1 MIQGPAH
8 AGPFRITS
16 RPVYTGV
23 CYEPLGVPR
32 MTDMLKPLAWLTTL
46 CLVAWSATTGAQE
59 IAAGEFNPAAGISQ
73 LDKMSKD
80 LAEVAE
86 DEDAIAALGLA
97 AQTLRRQGQACAAA
111 YAPQIERLQAE
122 LDILGEAD
130 PNEEI
135 DIYEQRRAIADELSR
150 VSSTESNCELLEIR
164 AREFEKRA
172 DAALN
177 RLSAQRMWSRG
188 PSLLMELGETVDALE
203 ELPQEVRSGRVWTA
217 WESRFEVKPIGM
229 LLVAI
234 LLSGLSIAAGLR
246 LRQRFYSWAREKKL
260 DEGRPTL
267 KFLLPR
273 PPAEHAPLLI
283 AGLILSLYAYAAAK
297 EPSLELLL
305 LRVPIGILLFGLGIV
320 LVRWST
326 NKLSPAASV
335 EGLAPDHIPALRAR
349 MRASLLVLVTGFV
362 LLGPRWMGTP
372 PPESLLFPYIF
383 LSLALMACLLSILF
397 LARTVKG
404 TRRRFRLIR
413 LVATGSLLVA
423 AVASLTGHYNFAN
436 YLMTAVLTTL
446 LASFFLW
453 LLLWMTESAAEAVSR
468 GGSRF
473 AYKVRTWLGL
483 SPSDPQAGLGTY
495 NLIIDLTIWAGFVVI
510 VVNAWDTSDKFP
522 TYVAEIFTDGFDV
535 GTLRIV
541 PIHII
546 SGLVAFAAILIATG
560 WVKQAVQ
567 KRYIRHTRMDRGA
580 RDALLKIT
588 GYVGFVV
595 AALIGLKLTGISF
608 AGLAIVAGALSVG
621 IGFGLQNIVN
631 NFVSGLILLFERPIK
646 SGDFVT
652 VGAVE
657 GTVKTISIRS
667 TEIETLDRQNVIVPN
682 SELVSQQ
689 VTNWVLH
696 DPVGRLT
703 LDIGVA
709 YGSDVEKVREVLLE
723 AAVSSDYV
731 VTDGISAPKPKVLFM
746 AFGDSSLNFE
756 LRIWIKQIRRRFDA
770 TSDLHFAIDK
780 AFRENDITIPF
791 PQRDLH
797 VKYWPGDEKSVSVAT
812 IDKTSGSNQ
821 KDDSPAD
828 KGDG

>member
-1 MIQGPAH
+1 MPH
-8 AGPFRITS
+8 S
-16 RPVYTGV
+16 
-23 CYEPLGVPR
+23 
-32 MTDMLKPLAWLTTL
+32 LKRLAWLAL
-46 CLVAWSATTGAQE
+46 CVLVSSATANAQE
-59 IAAGEFNPAAGISQ
+59 ITADQFNPADGISR
-73 LDKMSKD
+73 LERMSQD
-80 LAEVAE
+80 LAEVSE
-86 DEDAIAALGLA
+86 DREAIMILGLS
-97 AQTLRRQGQACAAA
+97 AQELRRQGQACVAA
-111 YAPQIERLQAE
+111 YRPQMERLKAE
-122 LDILGEAD
+122 LDILGEPD

-135 DIYEQRRAIADELSR
+135 DIYEQRRAIEDELSR

-164 AREFEKRA
+164 AREFEKRV
-172 DAALN
+172 DAAIN
-177 RLSAQRMWSRG
+177 RLSAERMWSRG
-188 PSLLMELGETVDALE
+188 PSLLMELGEAIDALE
-203 ELPQEVRSGRVWTA
+203 RLPEEVESGRVWTA
-217 WESRFEVKPIGM
+217 WESRFEVKPVGM

-234 LLSGLSIAAGLR
+234 LLTGLSVAAGLR
-246 LRQRFYSWAREKKL
+246 VRQRFYAWTHEKKL

-267 KFLLPR
+267 KFLLTR
-273 PPAEHAPLLI
+273 PPADNAPLLI
-283 AGLILSLYAYAAAK
+283 GGLILGLYAYAAAK
-297 EPSLELLL
+297 EPSLQLLA
-305 LRVPIGILLFGLGIV
+305 LRIPIGALLFGLGII
-320 LVRWST
+320 LIRWST
-326 NKLSPAASV
+326 NKLSPAAAV

-349 MRASLLVLVTGFV
+349 MRASLLVLVLGFV

-372 PPESLLFPYIF
+372 PSETLLFPYII
-383 LSLALMACLLSILF
+383 LSLALMGCLLSVLF
-397 LARTVKG
+397 LARTIKG

-413 LVATGSLLVA
+413 LVATAALLLA
-423 AVASLTGHYNFAN
+423 AIASLTGHYNFAN
-436 YLMTAVLTTL
+436 YLLAAVLTTL

-453 LLLWMTESAAEAVSR
+453 LLLWMTASAAEAVAR

-473 AYKVRTWLGL
+473 SYKTRSWLGL
-483 SPSDPQAGLGTY
+483 SQKDPQAGLGTY
-495 NLIIDLTIWAGFVVI
+495 NLIIDLTIWAGFIVI

-522 TYVAEIFTDGFDV
+522 SYVAEIFTDGFVV
-535 GTLRIV
+535 GTLRVV
-541 PIHII
+541 PINII
-546 SGLVAFAAILIATG
+546 SGLIAFVAILIATG

-567 KRYIRHTRMDRGA
+567 KRYIRHSRMDRGA

-595 AALIGLKLTGISF
+595 AALVGLKLTGISF

-723 AAVSSDYV
+723 VAISSDYV

-746 AFGDSSLNFE
+746 TFGDSSLNFE
-756 LRIWIKQIRRRFDA
+756 LRVWIKQIRRRFDA
-770 TSDLHFAIDK
+770 TSDLHFGIDK
-780 AFRENDITIPF
+780 AFREHDITIPF

-797 VKYWPGDEKSVSVAT
+797 VKYWPGDQKSVSVSTTGNA
-812 IDKTSGSNQ
+812 SGSRQ
-821 KDDSPAD
+821 KDDSQAD